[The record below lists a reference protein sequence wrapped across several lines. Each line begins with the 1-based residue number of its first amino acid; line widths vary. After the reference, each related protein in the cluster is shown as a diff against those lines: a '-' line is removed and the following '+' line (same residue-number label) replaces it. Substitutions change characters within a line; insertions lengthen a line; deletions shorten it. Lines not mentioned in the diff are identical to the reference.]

1 MTCSPTSSV
10 EGIIG
15 SATLIMRDCFMSTA
29 GAASMILYQGNLTV
43 RQCNLVSTSAS
54 SGVNAIIQY
63 SPLVINRTCEVSYSV
78 LQYTSSATAALKGCI
93 VVSNGAA
100 TALVN
105 IVNNL
110 LICEGAT
117 NGSPNPHCIW
127 KTTASAANACTM
139 SYGNLLGGAT
149 AHNIGSGI
157 TKTQFSAVP

>member
-1 MTCSPTSSV
+1 MTCSPTSGV
-10 EGIIG
+10 EGIFG
-15 SATLIMRDCFMSTA
+15 SATLIMRDCFMGTA
-29 GAASMILYQGNLTV
+29 GPAGMILYQGNLTV

-54 SGVNAIIQY
+54 SGVNGIILYQ
-63 SPLVINRTCEVSYSV
+63 PPVANRTCEVSYCV
-78 LQYTSSATAALKGCI
+78 LQYTSPNTAALKGCI

-117 NGSPNPHCIW
+117 NGNPNFHCIW
-127 KTTASAANACTM
+127 KTSAVNACTM

-149 AHNIGSGI
+149 AHNIDANI